1 MPPSE
6 DAGVDRPSDGPNP
19 SAGTGVRVIYIA
31 GSGRSGS
38 TVLATLLGGH
48 PDLVSVGELERLP
61 TDAWIENQYCA
72 CGRRA
77 DACGFW
83 SAVRERWADVIPDVE
98 PSQLVK
104 LQRRFTRRGSLP
116 RLLLP
121 PRTRGRRFRRFE
133 TTTAALLRA
142 IAGEA
147 GVDGI
152 VDSSKSP
159 VRALALARMEAVDLR
174 VIHLV
179 RDGRGVLASLR
190 KGYRKDVQGGIPHD
204 IPPRPTWRVAALW
217 TFSNLVSE
225 ALRGVVGRER
235 YVRVRYE
242 DLMRDPPGALASLEG
257 VVGHRLASVGERAAR
272 GEAFSTGHTI
282 AGNRVRMQGE
292 VRLRSRGSWRDG
304 LEDRDRRLFRL
315 LAGPVMR
322 RYGYG
327 QEG

>member
-6 DAGVDRPSDGPNP
+6 DAIVDRRSDGPHS
-19 SAGTGVRVIYIA
+19 SAGIGVRVIYIA

-38 TVLATLLGGH
+38 TILATLLGGH
-48 PDLVSVGELERLP
+48 PSLVSVGELDRLP
-61 TDAWIENQYCA
+61 GDGWIRNQYCA

-77 DACGFW
+77 DGCGFW
-83 SAVRERWADVIPDVE
+83 SAVRERWAEMVPEAD
-98 PSQLVK
+98 PSRLVAQ
-104 LQRRFTRRGSLP
+104 QRRFTRRRSLP
-116 RLLLP
+116 RLLLAA
-121 PRTRGRRFRRFE
+121 RTRGRRFRRFE
-133 TTTAALLRA
+133 TATAALLRA
-142 IAGEA
+142 IAGVA
-147 GVDGI
+147 GVEAV

-159 VRALALARMEAVDLR
+159 VRALALARMETVDLR

-225 ALRGVVGRER
+225 ALGRVVGRER

-242 DLMRDPPGALASLEG
+242 DLMRDPPAALASLEG

-282 AGNRVRMQGE
+282 AGNRVRMEGE

-304 LEDRDRRLFRL
+304 LEDRDRRLFRF
-315 LAGPVMR
+315 LAGPIMR

-327 QEG
+327 REG